1 MTASGTG
8 VIQGEEIAS
17 EGARDNEAKETPIV
31 VGLRDHR
38 NFSVVEEKPV
48 GSGKVSVGRD
58 EVLE

>member
-1 MTASGTG
+1 MTASGAG
-8 VIQGEEIAS
+8 VVQGEEVAS
-17 EGARDNEAKETPIV
+17 EGARDNEAKEAPIV